1 MQTFL
6 IYFFIINAKKKKL
19 NDKFKNKNIQ
29 FEKRL
34 QLTEVNLSKL

>member
-1 MQTFL
+1 MQ
-6 IYFFIINAKKKKL
+6 KKKKL